1 LIQSGFAPSTFDM
14 PRGKGLAMSRFLI
27 LLGGKLVR
35 TPRLE
40 AQVKGARI
48 IAADGGMKHAKTL
61 GITPELWVG
70 DFDSASE
77 ELASEFATIPQ
88 NRYPPDKDSTD
99 GELAVAEA
107 LARGATSLVLAGAF
121 GGTRADHAFLHVALA
136 IRRAKEGLPVIITS
150 GEQEAHPLLPGS
162 RDFDFDDGT
171 LFSILGFSHLS
182 GVTVMGAKWPLDSV
196 EVPFGTSLT
205 LSNEVRGDLRISL
218 AVGRA
223 LLLAHPYPGDSF

>member
-1 LIQSGFAPSTFDM
+1 
-14 PRGKGLAMSRFLI
+14 MSRFLI

-35 TPRLE
+35 TPRLD
-40 AQVKGARI
+40 AQTAGARV
-48 IAADGGMKHAKTL
+48 IAADAGMKHAKTL

-70 DFDSASE
+70 DFDSVTE
-77 ELASEFATIPQ
+77 ELAAEFAAVPQ
-88 NRYPPDKDSTD
+88 SRYPQDKDNTD

-121 GGTRADHAFLHVALA
+121 GGARADHAFLHVALA

-150 GEQEAHPLLPGS
+150 GKQEAYPLLPGS

-182 GVTVMGAKWPLDSV
+182 GVSVMGAKWPLDSV

-223 LLLAHPYPGDSF
+223 LLLAHPYPGDNF

>member
-1 LIQSGFAPSTFDM
+1 
-14 PRGKGLAMSRFLI
+14 MSRFII

-35 TPRLE
+35 TPRLD
-40 AQVKGARI
+40 AQAAGARV
-48 IAADGGMKHAKTL
+48 IAADAGMNHAKTL

-70 DFDSASE
+70 DFDSVTKE
-77 ELASEFATIPQ
+77 IETEFAAVPQ
-88 NRYPPDKDSTD
+88 KRYPHDKDNTD

-121 GGTRADHAFLHVALA
+121 GGRADHAFLHVALA

-150 GEQEAHPLLPGS
+150 GNQEAHPLLPGS

-182 GVTVMGAKWPLDSV
+182 GVSVMGARWPLDSV

-205 LSNEVRGDLRISL
+205 LSNEVRGDLRISI

-223 LLLAHPYPGDSF
+223 LLLAHPYPAENLF

>member
-1 LIQSGFAPSTFDM
+1 
-14 PRGKGLAMSRFLI
+14 MSRFLI

-61 GITPELWVG
+61 DVTPELWVG
-70 DFDSASE
+70 DFDSAPE
-77 ELASEFATIPQ
+77 DLAAEFAAIPR
-88 NRYPPDKDSTD
+88 NRYPQEKDSTD

-182 GVTVMGAKWPLDSV
+182 GVSVMGAKWPLDSV

-223 LLLAHPYPGDSF
+223 LLLAHPYPGDNF

>member
-1 LIQSGFAPSTFDM
+1 
-14 PRGKGLAMSRFLI
+14 MSRFLI

-61 GITPELWVG
+61 DVTPELWVG
-70 DFDSASE
+70 DFDSAPE
-77 ELASEFATIPQ
+77 DLATEFAAIPR
-88 NRYPPDKDSTD
+88 NRYPQEKDSTD

-182 GVTVMGAKWPLDSV
+182 GVSVMGAKWPLDSV

-223 LLLAHPYPGDSF
+223 LLLAHPYPGDNF

>member
-1 LIQSGFAPSTFDM
+1 
-14 PRGKGLAMSRFLI
+14 MSRFII

-35 TPRLE
+35 TPRLD
-40 AQVKGARI
+40 AQMAGARV
-48 IAADGGMKHAKTL
+48 IAADAGMNHAKTL
-61 GITPELWVG
+61 GVMPELWVG
-70 DFDSASE
+70 DFDSVTPETEA
-77 ELASEFATIPQ
+77 EFAAVPQ
-88 NRYPPDKDSTD
+88 NRFPQDKDNTD

-107 LARGATSLVLAGAF
+107 LKRGATSLVLAGAF
-121 GGTRADHAFLHVALA
+121 GGPRADHAFLHVALA

-162 RDFDFDDGT
+162 RDFDFEDGT
-171 LFSILGFSHLS
+171 QFSILGFSHLS
-182 GVTVMGAKWPLDSV
+182 GVSVMGAKWPLDSV

-223 LLLAHPYPGDSF
+223 LLLAHPYPAENF